1 MKYGV
6 EEYWIVNPLL
16 NTIQLYV
23 LNSDGQ
29 YILQDV
35 AKEKGQI
42 RSVVIPAFHLEAAT
56 VFV

>member
-1 MKYGV
+1 M

-42 RSVVIPAFHLEAAT
+42 RSVVIPAFHLDAAT